1 MATRWPAVLAAAL
14 AAAAPPAV
22 GQAIPDSTM
31 LAHFIDVGQG
41 AAALLEFSC
50 GAVMIDA
57 GGQDAEDVDRL
68 VAYLGEFF
76 RRRTD
81 LDSTIATL
89 LISHNHVDHTLGLR
103 RVVETFRVERV
114 VEHGR
119 RGGRGDRGDAGLVWL
134 AAELAAGRYRGS
146 VTDIDDEDITSDAGL
161 VTAEVDPVDCAGT
174 NPGIAVLSADL
185 AENPGWTKTDFKDK
199 NNHSLVVRVDFGRAS
214 FLFTGDLE
222 APAIKTMLEYYAG
235 SPMLDADVYH
245 VGHHGSDNAT
255 TWELLDAVAEPE
267 IAVVSVGECTRDV
280 GQFNAFQFGHPRA
293 EVVDM
298 LRAVI
303 RRRRSTPKRVPVAD
317 GQRDFRTVT
326 MRDAVYATGWDGT
339 IRIEATAGGRYVVR
353 IVKQETPAAC

>member
-1 MATRWPAVLAAAL
+1 M
-14 AAAAPPAV
+14 
-22 GQAIPDSTM
+22 
-31 LAHFIDVGQG
+31 
-41 AAALLEFSC
+41 
-50 GAVMIDA
+50 
-57 GGQDAEDVDRL
+57 
-68 VAYLGEFF
+68 
-76 RRRTD
+76 
-81 LDSTIATL
+81 
-89 LISHNHVDHTLGLR
+89 
-103 RVVETFRVERV
+103 
-114 VEHGR
+114 
-119 RGGRGDRGDAGLVWL
+119 
-134 AAELAAGRYRGS
+134 
-146 VTDIDDEDITSDAGL
+146 
-161 VTAEVDPVDCAGT
+161 TAEVDPVDCAGT
-174 NPGIAVLSADL
+174 NPAIAVLSADL

-222 APAIKTMLEYYAG
+222 APAIETMLEYYAD

-255 TWELLDAVAEPE
+255 TWELLDAIAEPE